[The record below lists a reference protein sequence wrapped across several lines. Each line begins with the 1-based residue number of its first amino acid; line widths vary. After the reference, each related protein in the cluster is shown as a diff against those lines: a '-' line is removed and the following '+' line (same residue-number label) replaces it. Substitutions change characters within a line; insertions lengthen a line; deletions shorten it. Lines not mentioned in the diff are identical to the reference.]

1 MEFANKLQELR
12 KNKGIT
18 QDELAS
24 ALFVTRAAVS
34 KWESGRGYPN
44 IGSLKDIAL
53 YFGVTVDSLLSGDA
67 VLDLAQQE
75 QKQKA
80 EGITR
85 LLFCTVDLCSFLLL
99 FLPLFGENT
108 GGAVISSPLF
118 LLTSIAGYIKGLYSA
133 CIVSVVLCGFL
144 GCIYFSRHI
153 KTVSVA
159 LHIATVLVFIL
170 SRQAYAAALTF
181 ILLAIKAV
189 ILIRNK

>member
-18 QDELAS
+18 QEELAS
-24 ALFVTRAAVS
+24 ALFVSRAAVS

-44 IGSLKDIAL
+44 IGSLKDIAT
-53 YFGVTVDSLLSGDA
+53 YFEVTVDSLLSGDA

-75 QKQKA
+75 QKQKS

-85 LLFCTVDLCSFLLL
+85 LLFCTVDISSVLLL
-99 FLPLFGENT
+99 FLPLFGENA
-108 GGAVISSPLF
+108 GGAVISYPLF
-118 LLTSIAGYIKGLYSA
+118 LLTSIAGYLKGLYSA
-133 CIVSVVLCGFL
+133 CIVSVILCGLL
-144 GCIYFSRHI
+144 GCIHFNRNI

-159 LHIATVLVFIL
+159 LHMVTVLVFIL
-170 SRQAYAAALTF
+170 SRQAYAAALAF

-189 ILIRNK
+189 ILIRNR